1 MAGSEVGDP
10 EGVGEGEDKA
20 VAEGLG
26 PDSGP
31 EEHATRAAMR
41 SSGATRR
48 ERSLMCSLGRRVDR
62 ERFQPVSVTGQLAL
76 EAR

>member
-10 EGVGEGEDKA
+10 EVVGEGKA

-26 PDSGP
+26 PDSDP
-31 EEHATRAAMR
+31 EEHATRATVR
-41 SSGATRR
+41 SSGATRK